1 MTEPEQL
8 LYGQDVIDDLTDDRD
23 LWKARAI
30 LAKARVKKLE
40 AIILQVTDAVYG
52 KLQWSLEASQQLMFR
67 YQMLPIPRNR
77 YYQGK

>member
-1 MTEPEQL
+1 MTKSEP
-8 LYGQDVIDDLTDDRD
+8 QDVIDDLTDDRD

-52 KLQWSLEASQQLMFR
+52 KLQWSLEEGSMELW
-67 YQMLPIPRNR
+67 P
-77 YYQGK
+77 